1 LRRSTTVDRNLSL
14 NAKLMRRR
22 NTFPGE
28 AKMSK
33 VKAFPG
39 AAKGQ
44 AALATPTD
52 LPAKGV
58 EAIAAALNGLVAD
71 TFTLYLKTKNFHWH
85 MSGPH
90 FRDYHL
96 LLDEQATQIYATIDP
111 LAERVRKL
119 GQMTLR
125 SVGNVAR
132 LARIKDNDKDFV
144 PPQQML
150 QELLSDNRT
159 VASSLREAH
168 EICDDNKD
176 VATAS
181 ILEIYIDEAERRAWF
196 LFEATRSS
204 DENVG

>member
-1 LRRSTTVDRNLSL
+1 MASLSSNFTPRFLRHSKPVDRNLSL

-22 NTFPGE
+22 NKFLGE

-39 AAKGQ
+39 GAKGQ

-71 TFTLYLKTKNFHWH
+71 SFTLYLKTKNFHWH

-111 LAERVRKL
+111 LAER
-119 GQMTLR
+119 
-125 SVGNVAR
+125 
-132 LARIKDNDKDFV
+132 
-144 PPQQML
+144 
-150 QELLSDNRT
+150 
-159 VASSLREAH
+159 
-168 EICDDNKD
+168 
-176 VATAS
+176 
-181 ILEIYIDEAERRAWF
+181 
-196 LFEATRSS
+196 
-204 DENVG
+204 